1 MLTRS
6 AWAFCILGQQF
17 YLNFCQIFFIRER
30 TLSSKILAVFT
41 HVKQEKASLP
51 VDVRRSIMSLL
62 KFPNVSH

>member
-17 YLNFCQIFFIRER
+17 YLNFQQIFFIRER
-30 TLSSKILAVFT
+30 TLSSKILAAFT

-51 VDVRRSIMSLL
+51 VDVSCSIMSLL

>member
-17 YLNFCQIFFIRER
+17 SLNFCQIFFIRER
-30 TLSSKILAVFT
+30 TLSSKILAAFT
-41 HVKQEKASLP
+41 HVKQEKASVP
-51 VDVRRSIMSLL
+51 VDARRSIMSLL